1 MAAFAKGQTVS
12 LKVTV
17 PTGQVTKLRMDDDG
31 VITYLVEWSDANGI
45 THERWFSEDELV
57 AG

>member
-12 LKVTV
+12 LKVTI